1 MTRRTIQPRRLRP
14 AATAVTAA
22 GLLCWQPLPGA
33 LAQTTQEAD
42 TRSGETATETRDAA
56 QAQPPHPATDQD
68 TPPQDTAATD
78 EAPASPSTP
87 APIPA
92 DSVPDALAQ
101 IDALSAQGQW
111 AEAVA
116 PAELVARY
124 VAESSGPRSL
134 AYAEAL
140 TRLGDLQR
148 RAGAHANAE
157 MSFARA
163 IAITEARSGGLSG
176 RLIEPLQGLGY
187 TYADIEDHARAAPVL
202 ERTVLTMRRNR
213 GLFDATQLDVLQRL
227 ATSQTELGQYQDA
240 EQSLRYRVRVAEQ
253 SYGTDDPRVAG
264 PISELAEWYSRAA
277 AYEIAR
283 SYYRTAIE
291 RVEKGGGQ
299 THVAL
304 VEPLRGLAENSM
316 RAFVFGELVQ
326 REELA
331 APMTSQASLMY
342 DQTRDD
348 PRPGNRRRLTRES
361 EEALE
366 RALSIL
372 RAQPQGSSGVI
383 LTATLLQAGDWYLA
397 KGDSETAHARYREAW
412 EVSRSDPDVQAALQG
427 VDASEQ
433 VLGYPVAIYYPRLGL
448 STRRNSGEHET
459 VERYVLTEFTVDADG
474 AVHGIEVVDRDAS
487 ERQARDTVAAL
498 ELAIYRPQY
507 VEGQPVVTSG
517 VRFRDVY
524 PERRSGGA

>member
-1 MTRRTIQPRRLRP
+1 MTRRTHKPRRRRA
-14 AATAVTAA
+14 AATAVTVA
-22 GLLCWQPLPGA
+22 GLLAWQVLPA
-33 LAQTTQEAD
+33 ADVRASASADASSEPAATEANEP
-42 TRSGETATETRDAA
+42 GEAEPHAAPTATTASDAG
-56 QAQPPHPATDQD
+56 PI
-68 TPPQDTAATD
+68 AAV
-78 EAPASPSTP
+78 TP
-87 APIPA
+87 APIAA
-92 DSVPDALAQ
+92 DSVPDALAE
-101 IDALSAQGQW
+101 IDALSAQEQW
-111 AEAVA
+111 SEAIA

-124 VAESSGPRSL
+124 VAENSGPRSL
-134 AYAEAL
+134 AYADAL
-140 TRLGDLQR
+140 TRLAELQR
-148 RAGAHANAE
+148 RAGDHANAE
-157 MSFARA
+157 LAFAQA

-213 GLFDATQLDVLQRL
+213 GLFDPTQLEVLQRL
-227 ATSQTELGQYQDA
+227 ADSQTELGQFEAA

-264 PISELAEWYSRAA
+264 PISELAAWYSRAA

-283 SYYRTAIE
+283 SYYRTAID
-291 RVEKGGGQ
+291 RVEKGGGAM
-299 THVAL
+299 HLAL

-326 REELA
+326 RDEITSPLS
-331 APMTSQASLMY
+331 SQASLMY

-348 PRPGNRRRLTRES
+348 PRPGNRRRLSRES

-366 RALSIL
+366 RALAIL
-372 RAQPQGSSGVI
+372 RTRPEGSSG
-383 LTATLLQAGDWYLA
+383 LTLAATLLQAGDWYLA
-397 KGDSETAHARYREAW
+397 KGEPDTAHARYREAW
-412 EVSRSDPDVQAALQG
+412 EVSQSDPDVQTALQG
-427 VDASEQ
+427 VEASDQ
-433 VLGYPVAIYYPRLGL
+433 LLGYPVAIYYPRLGL
-448 STRRNSGEHET
+448 SARRGLPEVET

-498 ELAIYRPQY
+498 ESAIYRPQY
-507 VEGQPVVTSG
+507 VDGKPVVTTG

-524 PERRSGGA
+524 PERRSDGA